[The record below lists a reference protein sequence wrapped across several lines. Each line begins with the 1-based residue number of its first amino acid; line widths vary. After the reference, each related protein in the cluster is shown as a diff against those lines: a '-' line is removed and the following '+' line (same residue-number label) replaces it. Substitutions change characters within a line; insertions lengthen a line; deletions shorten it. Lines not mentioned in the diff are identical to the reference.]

1 MPAAEPDERAGARGG
16 IPSDT
21 GEPGRPLH
29 AAVSDTAGLTRATL
43 RPTTSRLRAPWAHG
57 TRRVRER
64 VDADRKETT
73 MSTLENGMQVQH
85 ASLGPGK
92 IVALEPKAVHVFF
105 ATSGAQFATK
115 LRLPMA
121 LSFLTPSANPSAWL
135 SGLSGFAL
143 DAKTGRY
150 GRACALLSHADAVAR
165 FLESFPLGFADPKY
179 VGAGKDRGERA
190 CRWRRA
196 HEAFVE
202 TLGRGEG
209 ERLLAAGDVGGL
221 VERTLRVERHVR
233 TLHKDAAKVSFED
246 GLKDPAAARGFFA
259 ALFELLATATP
270 EQSRFEALAAAVAA
284 LAPSA
289 ARESGWPI
297 VTLLPFI
304 ARPDVH
310 MLLRPRFACEVAQRL
325 GLELAYD
332 AEPNWPTYSAH
343 LGSAELLLEKLRPL
357 GARDFVDVESFMHVS
372 TAKHARPAPPVHAVT

>member
-1 MPAAEPDERAGARGG
+1 
-16 IPSDT
+16 
-21 GEPGRPLH
+21 
-29 AAVSDTAGLTRATL
+29 
-43 RPTTSRLRAPWAHG
+43 
-57 TRRVRER
+57 
-64 VDADRKETT
+64 VDADLKEKT
-73 MSTLENGMQVQH
+73 MSTLENGMLVQH
-85 ASLGPGK
+85 ASLGAGK

-121 LSFLTPSANPSAWL
+121 LSFLTPSASPSAWL

-150 GRACALLSHADAVAR
+150 GRAFAWLSHADAVAR
-165 FLESFPLGFADPKY
+165 FLESFPLGFTDPKY
-179 VGAGKDRGERA
+179 VGAGKDRGARA

-209 ERLLAAGDVGGL
+209 ERLLAAGDVGAL

-233 TLHKDAAKVSFED
+233 TLHKDAAKTSLEGGLED
-246 GLKDPAAARGFFA
+246 LDAARGYFA
-259 ALFELLATATP
+259 ALFELLATSTP
-270 EQSRFEALAAAVAA
+270 ERPRFEALAAAVAV

-289 ARESGWPI
+289 ARESGWPF

-332 AEPNWPTYSAH
+332 PEPNWSTYSA
-343 LGSAELLLEKLRPL
+343 LLAAAELLLEKLRPL
-357 GARDFVDVESFMHVS
+357 GARDHIDVESFMHVS
-372 TAKHARPAPPVHAVT
+372 TAKHVRLAPPAHLAT